1 MKILV
6 LGCGRIGSVAVKD
19 LAESPFTKEIV
30 IADKIETRAKKIIE
44 RTRNNKISWIQ
55 LDVQSTNELVSTLGD
70 FDLALGFL
78 PGRLG
83 YSLAKA
89 CIKAG
94 TCLIDV
100 SYMPEDCL
108 TLHHKAIDAGVI
120 IIPDCGFAPGITN
133 ILIGNAVGSLDKTKA
148 IRIFVGGLPE
158 RPIPPLNYVIT
169 WSPENLIDE
178 YTRKARII
186 QGGKLTE
193 VESLTGLEE
202 LRFPGLGTLEAF
214 YTDGLRT
221 LPSTIKN
228 VESMYEK
235 TLRYPGHAEK
245 IKLLKALGFFNEEKI
260 TIEGLKLSPRKI
272 TAKLFENNLQTTVK
286 GDLVVMIVEVSG
298 KKDGQEAEIC
308 YQLLDRHDEQRGI
321 SAMARSTAYTASIV
335 AQLLLQRTIM
345 DKGVIPPEIL
355 GTNPEFFSK
364 FMGELR
370 KREIKINE
378 TAS

>member
-1 MKILV
+1 MKILI

-19 LAESPFTKEIV
+19 LAESSITKEIV
-30 IADKIETRAKKIIE
+30 VADKIGARAKKILE
-44 RTRNNKISWIQ
+44 NTGNDKISWIQ
-55 LDVQSTNELVSTLGD
+55 LDVQSSNELVSALRNY
-70 FDLALGFL
+70 DLALGFL

-89 CIKAG
+89 CIRAG
-94 TCLIDV
+94 TDLIDV

-108 TLHHKAIDAGVI
+108 TLTQEAINAGVT

-133 ILIGNAVGSLDKTKA
+133 ILIGNAVGNLDKTKA

-158 RPIPPLNYVIT
+158 KPIPPLSYVVT

-178 YTRKARII
+178 YTRRAHII
-186 QGGKLTE
+186 QGGKLIE
-193 VESLTGLEE
+193 VEALTGLEE
-202 LRFPGLGTLEAF
+202 LKFPGLGTLEAF

-221 LPSTIKN
+221 LPSTMKN

-260 TIEGLKLSPRKI
+260 TIGGLKFSPRKM
-272 TAKLFENNLQTTVK
+272 TAKLFESGLQTPVT

-298 KKDGQEAEIC
+298 KKDGKEAEIS
-308 YQLLDRHDEQRGI
+308 YQLLDRHDERRGI
-321 SAMARSTAYTASIV
+321 SAMARSTAYPASIV
-335 AQLLLQRTIM
+335 AQLLLDGVIM
-345 DKGVIPPEIL
+345 EKGVMPPEIL
-355 GTNPEFFSK
+355 GMNPVFFSK
-364 FMGELR
+364 FMAELK
-370 KREIKINE
+370 KREIKISE
-378 TAS
+378 MA